1 MSTTNGAI
9 SKTTFECFVC
19 KKQGFN
25 ERVYLADKTP
35 DGKTIYLE
43 PDGVT
48 AHRHKFKDRGGN
60 NLYSQLQ
67 TPTTLATSAD
77 TIISLLKSIDQKLDT
92 LLKEDRDYNLL
103 DNR

>member
-1 MSTTNGAI
+1 LAGRTT
-9 SKTTFECFVC
+9 
-19 KKQGFN
+19 
-25 ERVYLADKTP
+25 

-48 AHRHKFKDRGGN
+48 AHRHKFKERTQN
-60 NLYSQLQ
+60 
-67 TPTTLATSAD
+67 PTTLATSAD
-77 TIISLLKSIDQKLDT
+77 PIISLLKSIDQKLYT